1 MQQLLNITDL
11 RNNLSQV
18 VSRVATDDRPV
29 FIIRDSK
36 PEAALISLRR
46 FEEMETE
53 QKKLWGARFDNL
65 LSQGKISGNTWLKK
79 KGLKPQKLNED
90 QIYNLVSAA

>member
-11 RNNLSQV
+11 RNNLSQI
-18 VSRVATDDRPV
+18 VSQVAIDNRPV

-36 PEAALISLRR
+36 PEAALISLRC

-65 LSQGKISGNTWLKK
+65 LSQGKISGDNWLKK
-79 KGLKPQKLNED
+79 KGLNRQKLNED
-90 QIYNLVSAA
+90 QLYNLVSAA